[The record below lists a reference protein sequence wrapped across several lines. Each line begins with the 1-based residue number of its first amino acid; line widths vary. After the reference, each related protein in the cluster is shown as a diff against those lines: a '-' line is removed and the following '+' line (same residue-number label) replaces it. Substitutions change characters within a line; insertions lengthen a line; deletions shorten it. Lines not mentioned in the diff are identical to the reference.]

1 MEEYNTNLEP
11 QNSRQEE
18 VSEDQEKEVSND
30 EKKIKNFISAIILL
44 SGLLLGS
51 LFVDVGQ
58 IVKGNGYSQKNLN
71 KADIFEAG
79 GKTWVAYSEPAVP
92 ISVITDDDCE
102 DCDPGEILA
111 WLRRVS
117 PTISAKKVDFDSE
130 EGKAL
135 IGDFGIKT
143 LPAFIFEKNIE
154 ETQFYTEAQPLFYAK
169 GDKYILNVS
178 TLGAPV
184 GKYLELPQ
192 IDASDATFGNKD
204 SSLKV
209 VIFSDFQRP
218 YCKVFYSSLRETM
231 KDYQDNVLFSFKQL
245 PLVEIH
251 PQSENAA
258 LSSMCALEQ
267 EKFWEYADI
276 LYAKQSEWGE
286 TTGTNSFKTYART
299 LGLNANDF
307 ASCLD
312 GKKYQN
318 KISADIDLAQNFG
331 ITGTPTIFINDK
343 IETGALSADEF
354 KTDIEE
360 ALKK

>member
-1 MEEYNTNLEP
+1 MEEYNTNLE
-11 QNSRQEE
+11 SEKSEKE
-18 VSEDQEKEVSND
+18 VMNNNQEKEISND
-30 EKKIKNFISAIILL
+30 EKKIKNFISVIILL
-44 SGLLLGS
+44 CGLLLGS

-58 IVKGNGYSQKNLN
+58 IIKGNGYSQKNLN
-71 KADIFEAG
+71 KADIFESG
-79 GKTWVAYSEPAVP
+79 GKTWVAYSEPAIP

-117 PTISAKKVDFDSE
+117 PTISAKKIDFNSSE
-130 EGKAL
+130 GEAL

-143 LPAFIFEKNIE
+143 LPAFIFDKSIE
-154 ETQFYTEAQPLFYAK
+154 ETQFYVEAQPLFYAK

-184 GKYLELPQ
+184 GKYLQLPE
-192 IDASDATFGNKD
+192 INSSDATYGASDAEV
-204 SSLKV
+204 KV
-209 VIFSDFQRP
+209 VIFSDFQCP
-218 YCKVFYSSLRETM
+218 YCKVFYASLRETM
-231 KDYQDNVLFSFKQL
+231 KKYEDKILFVFKEL

-286 TTGTNSFKTYART
+286 TTGTNSFKTYAKN
-299 LGLNANDF
+299 LGLNGNDF

-312 GKKYQN
+312 GKKYQD
-318 KISADIDLAQNFG
+318 KINADVDQAQNFG

-343 IETGALSADEF
+343 VETGALSADEF
-354 KTDIEE
+354 KADIEE
-360 ALKK
+360 QLAK